1 MKQEIELPSIKA
13 VILAAGDGSPA
24 DAIQSGNLKCLQHVD
39 GVAILERM
47 IRGNLDC
54 GVTEFVFV
62 LGFQDDRVSD
72 FVRKTF
78 PNLNAEFVHYTSP
91 MRTSAGYSLSLAE
104 PYCRDC
110 DFIKFHADIVIE
122 TAIISRLL
130 DAKQQNCLC
139 IDRHIQLDR
148 DEVKI
153 VSGARNLV
161 FKANKSVRPET
172 AIGEFIGIE
181 KISKAAAK
189 FLFADLSST
198 MSGLTRHQEFSASA
212 HERLIAKG
220 VEFHTVDVTGLK
232 WINISTRK
240 NLVSAN
246 GSFA

>member
-1 MKQEIELPSIKA
+1 MKQEIEIPSIKA
-13 VILAAGDGSPA
+13 VILAVGDGSPV
-24 DAIQSGNLKCLQHVD
+24 DAIQRSNLKCLQHID
-39 GVAILERM
+39 GTAILERL
-47 IRGNLDC
+47 IRGNLEC

-62 LGFQDDRVSD
+62 LGFQDERVSD

-78 PNLNAEFVHYTSP
+78 PNLNADFVHYTSP
-91 MRTSAGYSLSLAE
+91 MRTNAGYSLSLAE

-110 DFIKFHADIVIE
+110 DFIKFHADVAVE

-130 DAKQQNCLC
+130 KAKQQNCLC
-139 IDRHIQLDR
+139 IDRHIQLDQ
-148 DEVKI
+148 EEIKI

-161 FKANKSVRPET
+161 FKANKSVAPET

-198 MSGLTRHQEFSASA
+198 MSGLSRHQEFTASA

-232 WINISTRK
+232 WVNMSARK
-240 NLVSAN
+240 NFEPSSDSLA
-246 GSFA
+246 